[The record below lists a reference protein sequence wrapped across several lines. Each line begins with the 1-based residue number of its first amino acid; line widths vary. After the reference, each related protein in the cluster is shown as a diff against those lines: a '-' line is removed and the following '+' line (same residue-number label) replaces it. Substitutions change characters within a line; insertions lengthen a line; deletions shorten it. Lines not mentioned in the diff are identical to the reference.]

1 MLERLTARECQ
12 TAKANGKTLL
22 LADGGGLYLRVG
34 TTGSR
39 SWVFRYRTG
48 KRQHDLGLGPFPD
61 VPLAAAREAAS
72 AQRRLRREGKDP
84 ILERRAQRDATA
96 LQRAKAVSFAECL
109 DMYLAAHEPGW
120 KGTRT
125 GKQWRVSL
133 TRYALPLLGKLP
145 VASID
150 IGLVLRVLEPIWN
163 EKTETA
169 NRVRRRIEAVLG
181 FATARGW
188 RQGDNPARWENHL
201 ATMLSAPRAV
211 APVQHFAAMA
221 YSDLP
226 VFMAELQAEAN
237 TASRAL
243 AFLILTCARTDEVRL
258 ATWAEIDFPNRLW
271 TVPAERMKGKKE
283 SRREHRVPLSDA
295 AVALIGEPGEADA
308 PIFPSGRDPHRPM
321 YKGVLDDTLKGTG
334 RTETVHGL
342 RATFRTWAAELGVD
356 DTLAEMALAHA
367 VGTQVERSYQRSDL
381 FAKRRALAQQWA
393 RFCVTSDVTRVVPIR
408 A

>member
-226 VFMAELQAEAN
+226 AFMAGLQAEAS
-237 TASRAL
+237 TASCAL

-258 ATWAEIDFPNRLW
+258 ATW
-271 TVPAERMKGKKE
+271 
-283 SRREHRVPLSDA
+283 
-295 AVALIGEPGEADA
+295 
-308 PIFPSGRDPHRPM
+308 GR
-321 YKGVLDDTLKGTG
+321 
-334 RTETVHGL
+334 
-342 RATFRTWAAELGVD
+342 
-356 DTLAEMALAHA
+356 
-367 VGTQVERSYQRSDL
+367 
-381 FAKRRALAQQWA
+381 
-393 RFCVTSDVTRVVPIR
+393 
-408 A
+408 